1 MSFPVRAITLD
12 LDDTVWPIAPVM
24 VRAER
29 VLADWLREHAPRT
42 AERWPLPKMRE
53 LRDAVAAEH
62 PDLAHDFPRQRLIA
76 LPEWASAKTV
86 LAFVSM
92 RSEVQ
97 TQDAVDAARA
107 AGKRVGT
114 TRMLPDYS
122 DLEVR
127 EWRVEDELEESGQMF
142 LQPPA
147 EAPVIPN
154 DEIDLV
160 IVPALAADDRGY
172 RIGYGKGYYD
182 RLLPKLTR
190 AFRAAVIFDFEVV
203 AEVPEQPYDTPVDVV
218 ITDIRELRRA

>member
-1 MSFPVRAITLD
+1 MNDALED
-12 LDDTVWPIAPVM
+12 
-24 VRAER
+24 
-29 VLADWLREHAPRT
+29 
-42 AERWPLPKMRE
+42 E
-53 LRDAVAAEH
+53 LRTGMKAEIRTRRRAVRRAMPHDARIVRSAAIC
-62 PDLAHDFPRQRLIA
+62 QRLIA

-97 TQDAVDAARA
+97 TQDAVHAARA